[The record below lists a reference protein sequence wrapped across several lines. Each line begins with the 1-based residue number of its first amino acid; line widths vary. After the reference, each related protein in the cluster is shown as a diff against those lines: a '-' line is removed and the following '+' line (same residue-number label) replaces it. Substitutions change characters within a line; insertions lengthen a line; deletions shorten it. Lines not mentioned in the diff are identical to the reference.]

1 MKITKK
7 HRKFYLGIIAVVGY
21 FAVLVLLRNLYSYD
35 LSTLGS
41 EILASVVGA
50 MIIVV
55 VTIVVVGFQNTR
67 EQEREHK
74 NMLFD
79 KKLEVYRDFLQT
91 IFKADDDNM
100 LSNKEVQDIEN
111 KVGVMCL
118 FASKQ
123 LVAQFSQFVYQ
134 LKTYGVLYFRSMQY
148 DKTDTRK
155 KHFYDEVTAARGRD
169 MRNSFL
175 ALEKRKLQANSD
187 LSDDVVLEEYFLSL
201 DELVQGMR
209 EDLAV
214 VGGDI
219 ERNIDLFMN
228 IPYNH
233 AGTITS
239 PNIIDERR
247 QSMPDSSNPQQ
258 EQPRRADDQK

>member
-1 MKITKK
+1 MKTTKK
-7 HRKFYLGIIAVVGY
+7 YRKFYLCIIAVIGY
-21 FAVLVLLRNLYSYD
+21 FAVLALLRNLYNYN

-50 MIIVV
+50 MIIIV
-55 VTIVVVGFQNTR
+55 VTVLVVGFQNTR
-67 EQEREHK
+67 EQEREHR

-91 IFKADDDNM
+91 IFKADDDNI
-100 LSNKEVQDIEN
+100 LSDDEVQDIEN

-118 FASKQ
+118 FANEK
-123 LVAQFSQFVYQ
+123 LVAQFSQFIYQ
-134 LKTYGVLYFRSMQY
+134 LKTYGVLYFRSLE
-148 DKTDTRK
+148 TDTRK
-155 KHFYDEVTAARGRD
+155 KHFRDEVAAARKKKQ
-169 MRNSFL
+169 RNSFL
-175 ALEKRKLQANSD
+175 ASGKYDLPKDTK
-187 LSDDVVLEEYFLSL
+187 LSDDVALKKYFLSL

-209 EDLAV
+209 KDLGV
-214 VGGDI
+214 VEGDI

-233 AGTITS
+233 AGTISS

-247 QSMPDSSNPQQ
+247 QNIPKLDNPRQSQ
-258 EQPRRADDQK
+258 SRRASDKK